1 MAKLVPHRIRVS
13 DFHANPPLR
22 TGAPMSEI
30 PGDLKFLKTH
40 EWARVEGDGKVT
52 VGISDHAQGLLGD
65 LVYVELPNVG
75 DRVEA
80 GNACAVV
87 ESVKA
92 ASDVYAPVT
101 GKVVAVNAALSDK
114 PETINE
120 DAYGEGWLYQLEIE
134 DAEQLNDLLEPD
146 DYAEQLD
153 DDH

>member
-1 MAKLVPHRIRVS
+1 M
-13 DFHANPPLR
+13 N
-22 TGAPMSEI
+22 EI
-30 PGDLKFLKTH
+30 PGDLKFLKSH

-52 VGISDHAQGLLGD
+52 IGISDHAQGLLGD

-80 GNACAVV
+80 GTAVAVV

-101 GKVVAVNAALSDK
+101 GKVVEVNAALADK

-120 DAYGEGWLYQLEIE
+120 DAYGDGWIFVVEAE
-134 DAEQLNDLLEPD
+134 EPEQLNDLLGPD
-146 DYAEQLD
+146 DYAELLEEE
-153 DDH
+153 DH